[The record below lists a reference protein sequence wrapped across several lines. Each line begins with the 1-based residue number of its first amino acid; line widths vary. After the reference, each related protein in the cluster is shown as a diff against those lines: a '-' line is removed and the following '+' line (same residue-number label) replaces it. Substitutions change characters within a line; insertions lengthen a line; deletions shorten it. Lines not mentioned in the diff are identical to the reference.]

1 MTYRRYGGHYG
12 NKRSSIINKHAN
24 CRVWG
29 RGKIGRLK
37 STLQQVSTQA
47 ITSDER
53 RFAYAVLEHAKN
65 TILNRQ
71 DVAKLLPRASNFELS
86 QGKKGEVIL
95 KGLRVEQLS
104 LEDAKLLLDAVTR
117 KCKSFNITT

>member
-1 MTYRRYGGHYG
+1 MKINDLKSLISMQIAEFGGG
-12 NKRSSIINKHAN
+12 E
-24 CRVWG
+24 
-29 RGKIGRLK
+29 KIGRLK

-86 QGKKGEVIL
+86 QGKKV
-95 KGLRVEQLS
+95 K
-104 LEDAKLLLDAVTR
+104 
-117 KCKSFNITT
+117 